1 MHTRNR
7 NRNRKFIP
15 IRFILLISGLI
26 VIAAFLSACSKGSP
40 IIPEN
45 AGLPDSSSKIESG
58 ALMMGGYDLNISADH
73 TQAEITQSRDVSA
86 VGDSWYC
93 ELTKFFTV
101 KPCADCLRI
110 KGVSVDA
117 DNNVVLNI
125 YARHPFPKANT
136 SLPASASNRDDIRV
150 FDVRLVVI
158 DRNPSGTIF
167 PALTRETSSRIV
179 ANADGYTDM
188 FDSVYDPVNI
198 HDDNLHPYIVLFED
212 GTEGNVNPLAPTGF
226 DDLANASGHNVM
238 NQGSESE
245 CDLIL
250 DLVANTSYS
259 LKLFL
264 VMSYGQSAQYLTDRF
279 EPTYFLP
286 EFNCK
291 EAWKVDAI
299 IESNSLGPSQT
310 NSMAE
315 IKVKVWDWQQ
325 DAEIQYVL
333 TKLNAVK
340 LSSDVEKVEIEIPSL
355 FSGTVEDTKPDVGG
369 TGQADTPLEYRFEVF
384 NQLSAGTGIYPGLVK
399 VTDTRIPGRNQS
411 TDEDGIYNSGFGL
424 VNYDLDGFRTYQYF
438 EIPISA
444 NSNIPPVARFTIA
457 PSGDPL
463 MIGRDEDIDY
473 DASGS
478 YDVDGTI
485 GSYEW
490 DFDYNNTSFDPEPG
504 RTSPQGTW
512 SYPTAGTYRMALRV
526 KDVGFPQKS
535 DITYKWIVVLPQQSF
550 IAPRR
555 ICAIADNCNNTKYS
569 ETNPISIKGGNVYIL
584 LGGYPFG
591 ERFIISSD
599 DYGAN
604 FTTPLRLT
612 ENLDSNSSKHVS
624 AFDIRSNDEL
634 SYIFFDESITP
645 SSAWMVLR
653 RSPDAELW
661 YPDELL
667 NSLTGSNFVKDAEIR
682 YNDLDRC
689 FVFFELLKFSPSPG
703 TSALYYTHSSPTSP
717 FPPVPALI
725 MTSVLNADRSRFRSI
740 VSAGGSD
747 GSIHL
752 GFTQMP
758 FEESLVDYYTAM
770 YCRISPDGQ
779 TIERELIRIDTDNQT
794 FAEPWMSMAVD
805 GDNVYVAYPEYYSM
819 SQVADIMLARSFDNG
834 DTWETPVAITDGQIN
849 APNIEH
855 PVNIAV
861 DQNHRIHAV
870 WADNRE
876 SGSEFY
882 RNIWYDY
889 SDNNGQTWQTDLQ
902 LYGAGIIGDQAD
914 PGIAIDE
921 INRVHVV
928 WWNNDSTAGRGVW
941 HTRFIN

>member
-1 MHTRNR
+1 MHTKT
-7 NRNRKFIP
+7 RNRKFNP
-15 IRFILLISGLI
+15 TRSILLISGFI
-26 VIAAFLSACSKGSP
+26 VMIAFLTACSKSSP
-40 IIPEN
+40 IMPETS
-45 AGLPDSSSKIESG
+45 GLPDPITKVESSD
-58 ALMMGGYDLNISADH
+58 LMMGAFDLGINAEH
-73 TQAEITQSRDVSA
+73 TQAEITQSRDISNL
-86 VGDSWYC
+86 GDSWYC

-117 DNNVVLNI
+117 DGNVVLNI
-125 YARHPFPKANT
+125 YARHPFPQANT

-158 DRNPSGTIF
+158 DRNPSGSIF
-167 PALTRETSSRIV
+167 PTLTRETSSRIV
-179 ANADGYTDM
+179 VNADGYTDM
-188 FDSVYDPVNI
+188 FDSVYDPVSI

-212 GTEGNVNPLAPTGF
+212 ASEGNVNPLAPRGF

-245 CDLIL
+245 NELLLDLIA
-250 DLVANTSYS
+250 DRSYS

-264 VMSYGQSAQYLTDRF
+264 VMSYGQSAQYLTKRF

-291 EAWKVDAI
+291 EAWKVDVN
-299 IESNSLGPSQT
+299 IESNSLGPSQV

-325 DAEIQYVL
+325 GAEIQYVL
-333 TKLNAVK
+333 TKLNAVRS
-340 LSSDVEKVEIEIPSL
+340 SSDVEKVEIEIPSL
-355 FSGTVEDTKPDVGG
+355 FLGTIEDTKPDVGG
-369 TGQADTPLEYRFEVF
+369 TGRGDNPLEYRFEVF
-384 NQLSAGTGIYPGLVK
+384 NQLSAGAGIYPGLVK
-399 VTDTRIPGRNQS
+399 VTDTRMLGKNQS
-411 TDEDGIYNSGFGL
+411 TVEDGIYNSGFGL

-444 NSNIPPVARFTIA
+444 SSNIPPVARFTIA

-473 DASGS
+473 DGRGS

-485 GSYEW
+485 GTYEW
-490 DFDYNNTSFDPEPG
+490 DFDYNNTSFDPQPG
-504 RTSPQGTW
+504 HNSAQGTW

-526 KDVGFPQKS
+526 TDIGFPQKS
-535 DITYKWIVVLPQQSF
+535 DITYKWIVVLPQQSY

-555 ICAIADNCNNTKYS
+555 ICAVADNCNNIKYS
-569 ETNPISIKGGNVYIL
+569 ETNPISINGGNVYIPI
-584 LGGYPFG
+584 GGYPYG

-604 FTTPLRLT
+604 FTAPLRLT
-612 ENLDSNSSKHVS
+612 ENLDNNSSKHVS
-624 AFDIRSNDEL
+624 AFDFRPNGEL
-634 SYIFFDESITP
+634 AYIFFDESITP
-645 SSAWMVLR
+645 TSAWMVLR

-667 NSLTGSNFVKDAEIR
+667 DGSTISYFVKDAEIR
-682 YNDLDRC
+682 HNNLDRC
-689 FVFFELLKFSPSPG
+689 FLFFELLQFSPSPG
-703 TSALYYTHSSPTSP
+703 TSALYYMHRSSPTVP
-717 FPPVPALI
+717 FPPGLTLI
-725 MTSVLNADRSRFRSI
+725 TNSVLSADRSRFKSI
-740 VSAGGSD
+740 VSADGSD

-758 FEESLVDYYTAM
+758 FEGTLVDNYTAM

-779 TIERELIRIDTDNQT
+779 TITREPVRIDTDNQT
-794 FAEPWMSMAVD
+794 FAEPWMSIAVD
-805 GDNVYVAYPEYYSM
+805 GDNVYVAYPEYYAM
-819 SQVADIMLARSFDNG
+819 SQVVDIMLARSFDNG
-834 DTWETPVAITDGQIN
+834 DTWGIPVQITDTQIN

-876 SGSEFY
+876 SGAYDY

-889 SDNNGQTWQTDLQ
+889 SDNDGQTWHTDLQ

-928 WWNNDSTAGRGVW
+928 WWNNDTDAGRGVW